1 MLDSGCLE
9 SIFGI
14 VVLILEIFPKKVIE
28 GFVYLVVAELRLSCA
43 SANPA
48 SDVLIGICFL
58 GKQMTVKNLFS

>member
-1 MLDSGCLE
+1 M
-9 SIFGI
+9 
-14 VVLILEIFPKKVIE
+14 EIFPKKVIE

-58 GKQMTVKNLFS
+58 GKQMTVKNLFSSVSYTHLTLPTKRLV